1 MDVRLGLSPV
11 LRKEIVEVILRHCDP
26 DKIVVYGSRARGD
39 YNRESDID
47 IAIDCVSPRGRLKEA
62 FRMGLIDDEETV
74 LRMLEDR
81 NMTAYT

>member
-47 IAIDCVSPRGRLKEA
+47 IAIDCKQEIGSLHPILA
-62 FRMGLIDDEETV
+62 
-74 LRMLEDR
+74 EDVR
-81 NMTAYT
+81 TLVKFDIVNL